1 MLASNVPHEVS
12 VAMAWYAHAH
22 AHAHLQSQDRGKSS
36 EFESHSRAAMLIA
49 VGAVSSHARA
59 AAIHSARV
67 VCGSPQGRRFAPG
80 QLTSAHIVPT
90 HIVVR
95 PPEFDTGYYTE

>member
-36 EFESHSRAAMLIA
+36 EFESRSRAAMLIA

-59 AAIHSARV
+59 AAIHSARADHRRGGASRL
-67 VCGSPQGRRFAPG
+67 GSSQ
-80 QLTSAHIVPT
+80 VPT
-90 HIVVR
+90 
-95 PPEFDTGYYTE
+95 